1 MGRGWGWIKGRRD
14 RSDLG
19 CDQSNPRYDCSNPG
33 YDCLNPRYD
42 RLNPGCDVLNPGC
55 DSIERGDDVFTRGFA
70 GRTNRKITNDTAD
83 LPAPSMKKAFA
94 GGKSPSLEGLTPV
107 RARWRRMMR
116 RREPSQRKD

>member
-33 YDCLNPRYD
+33 YDCLNPRCD

-55 DSIERGDDVFTRGFA
+55 DSIERGDDVLARGFA
-70 GRTNRKITNDTAD
+70 GRTNRKITNDTAG
-83 LPAPSMKKAFA
+83 LPAPSTKKN
-94 GGKSPSLEGLTPV
+94 V
-107 RARWRRMMR
+107 R
-116 RREPSQRKD
+116 RRQIALARGLNTAAFSPADLKK